1 VRKHVANIV
10 RTTAVFNPEIIRQEI
25 LKDVRVPAELL
36 NKALKKIEEKLD
48 AKVTKFFTFQGSV
61 IEKVQVE
68 DHGVQQKAIDQVL
81 EISGIKVK
89 ERDQKPQAPQIAF
102 QVLPDGTVQVV
113 VGGSMAPSLGGDSYV
128 DHEIGESVPA
138 SKGYGSIALPAPN
151 QLPLEIQELEPE
163 DNESA
168 PAEQVTVVKVK
179 SGRID
184 EATRKILYGEE

>member
-1 VRKHVANIV
+1 VKKPVANIV

-25 LKDVRVPAELL
+25 LKDVRIPPELL
-36 NKALKKIEEKLD
+36 NKALEKINAKLD

-61 IEKVQVE
+61 IEKVTVE

-89 ERDQKPQAPQIAF
+89 ERDQKPTAPQIAF

-113 VGGSMAPSLGGDSYV
+113 VGGTAPSLGGDSHV
-128 DHEIGESVPA
+128 DQEINN
-138 SKGYGSIALPAPN
+138 GSGRAGVSDPAP
-151 QLPLEIQELEPE
+151 QGELSLTMPEPE
-163 DNESA
+163 DNE
-168 PAEQVTVVKVK
+168 PVEQITVVKVK

-184 EATRKILYGEE
+184 ETTRKILYGEDE

>member
-1 VRKHVANIV
+1 MANIV
-10 RTTAVFNPEIIRQEI
+10 RTTAVFNPELIRQEI

-36 NKALKKIEEKLD
+36 NKALKKIEAKLD

-61 IEKVQVE
+61 IEKVTVE

-89 ERDQKPQAPQIAF
+89 ERDQKPTAPQIAF

-113 VGGSMAPSLGGDSYV
+113 VGGSITPSLGGDSYV
-128 DHEIGESVPA
+128 DQEINNGDQREAV
-138 SKGYGSIALPAPN
+138 GIALPVPD
-151 QLPLEIQELEPE
+151 QSLEMPEPE
-163 DNESA
+163 DNEST

-184 EATRKILYGEE
+184 EATRRILYGEE

>member
-1 VRKHVANIV
+1 
-10 RTTAVFNPEIIRQEI
+10 
-25 LKDVRVPAELL
+25 VPAELL
-36 NKALKKIEEKLD
+36 NKALKKIDAKLD

-113 VGGSMAPSLGGDSYV
+113 VGGSVSPSLGGDSYV
-128 DHEIGESVPA
+128 DQEINNGSVGEAAPQ
-138 SKGYGSIALPAPN
+138 IAP
-151 QLPLEIQELEPE
+151 QGELSLTMPEPE
-163 DNESA
+163 DND
-168 PAEQVTVVKVK
+168 PVEQITVVKVK